1 MIKSQL
7 QGVEF
12 FTHAINQKKKRN
24 TEYSYAADAPLVI
37 GDELLAKTRAV
48 RGVSTSIA
56 SRAMA
61 AVDA

>member
-12 FTHAINQKKKRN
+12 FTHAINQKKRN